1 LKEGVMNLGKIGIIF
16 NGGGFLGAFSVGYI
30 KALWEHGIR
39 PQYVQG
45 VSVGALNA
53 AKLIETESSKEL
65 EKIWLKIE
73 KAKAY
78 SIFNWKDIPGN
89 VLRRSESLYS
99 NKGLLDIIQKIN
111 PVKIINSPIEMQI
124 VTFNE
129 SKGEK
134 EIFSTKDE
142 RFIKNPS
149 LLKQVILASASIPGI
164 LPPVKMGDQQYSDGI
179 YFSLEPMIQTGC
191 DTIFLFLND
200 QFAEEG
206 KRWDER
212 LFNMKNFLY
221 EEVVSFRIKE
231 AIKEHPDFTLENEDL
246 NEEGRK
252 IPSIIKRINNIRQQL
267 KSMASSI
274 ASGDDINFV
283 RHRIIPITTR
293 TLISTLHATA
303 FEVGDFKAAIEQG
316 NDQASVLLKK
326 LGI

>member
-16 NGGGFLGAFSVGYI
+16 NGGGFLGAFSVG
-30 KALWEHGIR
+30 
-39 PQYVQG
+39 
-45 VSVGALNA
+45 
-53 AKLIETESSKEL
+53 
-65 EKIWLKIE
+65 
-73 KAKAY
+73 
-78 SIFNWKDIPGN
+78 
-89 VLRRSESLYS
+89 
-99 NKGLLDIIQKIN
+99 
-111 PVKIINSPIEMQI
+111 
-124 VTFNE
+124 
-129 SKGEK
+129 
-134 EIFSTKDE
+134 
-142 RFIKNPS
+142 
-149 LLKQVILASASIPGI
+149 
-164 LPPVKMGDQQYSDGI
+164 I

-200 QFAEEG
+200 QFTEEG
-206 KRWDER
+206 RRWDER

-252 IPSIIKRINNIRQQL
+252 MPSIIKRINNIRQQL